1 MNSFENDIPS
11 ATQTIEY
18 NAFGKADRLTDDD
31 GKVGLDIH
39 YGIDGERVK
48 CEWTDSTGNVY
59 KKRLYFGEYEITE
72 TNGTKEDVC
81 YINSPDGVTAV
92 MMHHGSTYKIYYLC
106 TDHLGSITLLMNDA
120 GNTVERHAYD
130 AWGRKRNVN
139 DWSDYNVENGKLD
152 RGYTGHESLREFG
165 LINMNGRMYD
175 PILGRMLSPD
185 NYVQDPFDLQNY
197 NRYTYCLNN
206 PLKYTDPSGEF
217 WHLII
222 GAVIG
227 GFMNW
232 AANGFQFSWEG
243 LGHFAIGAAAGA
255 LSAGIGA
262 GVNVAMAGGSF
273 AAGFMGTAAGISSTG
288 FIAGAA
294 TGAAAG
300 STGGF
305 ITGFGNG
312 LVGGDNFWE
321 SLGNGALHGLI
332 GGAAGGAIGG
342 LTGGIDAAAH
352 GRNFWHGG
360 RKIIDVKMSIP
371 QVEQIGNS
379 DCEYACAESIDS
391 YYGNGRSQSYF
402 KSIEPGSNNGNGLT
416 AKEVARMYG
425 KSGYAAREIAKSPT
439 LATDISNAMSNNNA
453 VVLTYDTGNRGIN
466 TLGQKLVYHHATVV
480 NRVRMY
486 DNGKFIINVMNPG
499 GDVTRFTQK
508 DLNVFGLIFGVY

>member
-1 MNSFENDIPS
+1 
-11 ATQTIEY
+11 
-18 NAFGKADRLTDDD
+18 
-31 GKVGLDIH
+31 
-39 YGIDGERVK
+39 
-48 CEWTDSTGNVY
+48 
-59 KKRLYFGEYEITE
+59 
-72 TNGTKEDVC
+72 
-81 YINSPDGVTAV
+81 
-92 MMHHGSTYKIYYLC
+92 
-106 TDHLGSITLLMNDA
+106 
-120 GNTVERHAYD
+120 VERHAYD

-175 PILGRMLSPD
+175 PVLGRMLSPD
-185 NYVQDPFDLQNY
+185 NYVQDPFDIQNY

-217 WHLII
+217 LHLIV
-222 GAVIG
+222 GALIG
-227 GFMNW
+227 GFINW

-273 AAGFMGTAAGISSTG
+273 TAGFMGAAAGVSSTG

-321 SLGNGALHGLI
+321 SLGNGALQGLI

-342 LTGGIDAAAH
+342 LTGGIDALTKKTNFWTGKATFDLSKGYGACGSAIGEEPITGKYVGKFEGVNIYESEKLGV
-352 GRNFWHGG
+352 GRNSSGVTLPG
-360 RKIIDVKMSIP
+360 RGIIVGKGVGTKGVYDELLQHEFGHILQAREVGIK
-371 QVEQIGNS
+371 
-379 DCEYACAESIDS
+379 A
-391 YYGNGRSQSYF
+391 YYTV
-402 KSIEPGSNNGNGLT
+402 I
-416 AKEVARMYG
+416 AKESLISATFQGVGGWNHNTFWTETWANYLSSQYFGSRYIMSSEFPIQNISTFNYI
-425 KSGYAAREIAKSPT
+425 RVTSPY
-439 LATDISNAMSNNNA
+439 L
-453 VVLTYDTGNRGIN
+453 
-466 TLGQKLVYHHATVV
+466 
-480 NRVRMY
+480 
-486 DNGKFIINVMNPG
+486 FP
-499 GDVTRFTQK
+499 
-508 DLNVFGLIFGVY
+508 